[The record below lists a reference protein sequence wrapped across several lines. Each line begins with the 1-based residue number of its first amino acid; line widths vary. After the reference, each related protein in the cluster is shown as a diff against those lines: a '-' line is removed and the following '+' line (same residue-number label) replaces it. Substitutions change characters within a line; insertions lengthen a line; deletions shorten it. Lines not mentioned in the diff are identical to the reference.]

1 MRTNAICGYMR
12 PNNAEVGIDMYEC
25 FDCGAR
31 AEDPDTEVCPDCG
44 GELLH
49 LGRSRDL

>member
-1 MRTNAICGYMR
+1 MYMR
-12 PNNAEVGIDMYEC
+12 PNKTVSEAELYEC
-25 FDCGAR
+25 FECGSR
-31 AEDPDTEVCPDCG
+31 AEAAESGVCENCG

>member
-1 MRTNAICGYMR
+1 MR
-12 PNNAEVGIDMYEC
+12 PNTTEGGEELYEC
-25 FDCGAR
+25 FECGAR
-31 AEDPDTEVCPDCG
+31 SETAGRCDCG

>member
-1 MRTNAICGYMR
+1 MR
-12 PNNAEVGIDMYEC
+12 PNQIKNGINTYEC
-25 FDCGAR
+25 FECGAR
-31 AEDPDTEVCPDCG
+31 VDDPDTRTCPGCG

>member
-1 MRTNAICGYMR
+1 
-12 PNNAEVGIDMYEC
+12 MYEC
-25 FDCGAR
+25 LKCGSR
-31 AEDPDTEVCPDCG
+31 AKAVESGVCESCG

>member
-1 MRTNAICGYMR
+1 MLWNTMR
-12 PNNAEVGIDMYEC
+12 PNTTEGGEELYEC
-25 FDCGAR
+25 FECGAR
-31 AEDPDTEVCPDCG
+31 SETAGHCDCG

>member
-1 MRTNAICGYMR
+1 MWMGMIHGIMR
-12 PNNAEVGIDMYEC
+12 PNYTTSGEELYEC
-25 FDCGAR
+25 FECGAR
-31 AEDPDTEVCPDCG
+31 SEESGRCDCG

>member
-1 MRTNAICGYMR
+1 MILNPMR
-12 PNNAEVGIDMYEC
+12 PNSKIDGEELYEC
-25 FDCGAR
+25 FECGSR
-31 AEDPDTEVCPDCG
+31 SDEPGYCDCG